1 MAKQSGFTIIELM
14 ITVTIAGILLA
25 IALPNYQILVKS
37 NCLTTKANA
46 LVGSLQMARSEA
58 IKVRQS
64 ITVIALT
71 SGWTDGWQV
80 KNPAGTVLRDIALS
94 CPATT
99 IAEAASAVSVT
110 YTSTGFINAPATF
123 NICDERTGE
132 TGRQVLINTVGRPN
146 TNSIYACP

>member
-1 MAKQSGFTIIELM
+1 MAKPSGFTIIELM
-14 ITVTIAGILLA
+14 LTITIAGILLA
-25 IALPNYQILVKS
+25 VALPNYQSLVKN

-64 ITVIALT
+64 MTVSAVT
-71 SGWTDGWQV
+71 SGWKDGWQV
-80 KNPAGTVLRDIALS
+80 KNPAGTVLRDVALS

-99 IAEAASAVSVT
+99 ITEAGSAVSLT
-110 YTSTGFINAPATF
+110 YTATGFINAPATF
-123 NICDERTGE
+123 NICDERTAE

-146 TNSIYACP
+146 TNSIYQCQ